1 MIMPQDY
8 QRHPLFDIPTFSLMM
23 TNKFLMTKMSLMTST
38 LMSLMRSTLMSLM
51 RSRMTMAEV
60 LESLLA
66 GELEARPGFV
76 GSP

>member
-23 TNKFLMTKMSLMTST
+23 TNKFLMTMMSLM
-38 LMSLMRSTLMSLM
+38 MSRLRILM

>member
-38 LMSLMRSTLMSLM
+38 LMSLMRSRM
-51 RSRMTMAEV
+51 RMAEV

>member
-38 LMSLMRSTLMSLM
+38 LMSLMRS
-51 RSRMTMAEV
+51 RMTMAEV